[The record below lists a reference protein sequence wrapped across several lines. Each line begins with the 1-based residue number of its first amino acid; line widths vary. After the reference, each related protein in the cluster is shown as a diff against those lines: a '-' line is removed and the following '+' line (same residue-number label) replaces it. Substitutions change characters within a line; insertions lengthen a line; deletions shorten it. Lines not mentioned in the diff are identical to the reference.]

1 MAKGKKIILSE
12 NCFSYLKLYT
22 IKRFYIAVQIDP
34 RSYFMKRSNK
44 YSIRAGRN
52 TQLHHLKLV
61 KLDGFENQEDEVLLA
76 EHIGKVVTT
85 EPLILTSSDLIC
97 LRKFVEV
104 SSNQPKQ
111 NSTNKLEE
119 VALQPRERKWS
130 YKFVEVQDTK
140 ELHPK
145 HVHMGL

>member
-1 MAKGKKIILSE
+1 
-12 NCFSYLKLYT
+12 
-22 IKRFYIAVQIDP
+22 VQIDP
-34 RSYFMKRSNK
+34 KSYFMKSSSK

-61 KLDGFENQEDEVLLA
+61 KLDGFENQADEVLLA
-76 EHIGKVVTT
+76 ERIGKVVTT

-104 SSNQPKQ
+104 SSNQSKQ
-111 NSTNKLEE
+111 NSTDKLEE
-119 VALQPRERKWS
+119 VAPQSCEGKCS